1 MTVGITGRH
10 ATTLVDDLAKHLEG
24 AVNKFE
30 VLEQLQVKAA
40 ECSNELDESGCT
52 TGEQLES
59 KSLWKDF

>member
-10 ATTLVDDLAKHLEG
+10 ATTLVDELAKHLEG

-40 ECSNELDESGCT
+40 ECSNELDESECT

-59 KSLWKDF
+59 KSL